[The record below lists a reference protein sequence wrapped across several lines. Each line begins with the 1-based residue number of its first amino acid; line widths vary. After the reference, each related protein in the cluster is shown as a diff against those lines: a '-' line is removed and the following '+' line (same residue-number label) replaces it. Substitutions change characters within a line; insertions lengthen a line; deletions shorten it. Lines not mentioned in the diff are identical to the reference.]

1 MKGTELALVLTG
13 VLLNAA
19 AQLLL
24 KAGAGVLAGLEFRA
38 ANALAIAG
46 RVVVNLPILAGL
58 CCYAISVIVW
68 ILALSRVQVSVA
80 YPMLSIGYVVTAIAA
95 WRLYGEDLG
104 PARIGGIVLI
114 IAGVW
119 LVMRSAAAHP

>member
-1 MKGTELALVLTG
+1 MKGVELVLVLTG

-24 KAGAGVLAGLEFRA
+24 KAGAGVLTGIPFRA
-38 ANALAIAG
+38 SNALTIAG

-58 CCYAISVIVW
+58 CCYAISVVVW

-95 WRLYGEDLG
+95 WWLYGENLG
-104 PARIGGIVLI
+104 ATRIGGIVLI

-119 LVMRSAAAHP
+119 LVMRSAPVQS

>member
-1 MKGTELALVLTG
+1 MKGVELALVLTG

-24 KAGAGVLAGLEFRA
+24 KAGAGVLTGIPFQAS
-38 ANALAIAG
+38 NALTIAG
-46 RVVVNLPILAGL
+46 RVIVNLPILAGL

-95 WRLYGEDLG
+95 WWLYGETLG
-104 PARIGGIVLI
+104 PSRIGGIALI

-119 LVMRSAAAHP
+119 LVMRSAPVQS